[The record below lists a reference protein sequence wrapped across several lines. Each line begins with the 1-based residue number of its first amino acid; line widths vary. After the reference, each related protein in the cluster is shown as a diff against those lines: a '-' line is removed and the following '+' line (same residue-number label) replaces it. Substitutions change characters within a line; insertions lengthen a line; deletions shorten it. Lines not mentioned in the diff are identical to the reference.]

1 MRPRLTLL
9 LAMLA
14 AFTSACGY
22 SKKATTPTQTGTI
35 PTIAALAPNNA
46 THGDS
51 AFVLVVNGTNFSS
64 NAVINFN
71 GVAQTTNQ
79 VSGTQLTA
87 TISAADIATAG
98 TAAVTVT
105 NPAIAGMGAYGSGGT
120 TAATSA
126 PMTFTIN

>member
-1 MRPRLTLL
+1 
-9 LAMLA
+9 MLA